1 MMYSFRNRCE
11 EIPELEYED
20 GLRFLYFYTKGT
32 KGGSESIHNMLKYMQ
47 DSKQESAVD
56 DATRELDRYVSDV
69 RRDPE
74 IRGNYMTF
82 GDRIDWEKEMS
93 REEGREE
100 GLKEGLKEGRQEGVS
115 LLADAIARIRK
126 GSTVEDLVK
135 DGVDEKIA
143 EIAWTCK

>member
-1 MMYSFRNRCE
+1 
-11 EIPELEYED
+11 
-20 GLRFLYFYTKGT
+20 
-32 KGGSESIHNMLKYMQ
+32 
-47 DSKQESAVD
+47 
-56 DATRELDRYVSDV
+56 
-69 RRDPE
+69 
-74 IRGNYMTF
+74 MTF

-93 REEGREE
+93 REEGRE
-100 GLKEGLKEGRQEGVS
+100 EGLKEGRQEGVS

>member
-1 MMYSFRNRCE
+1 
-11 EIPELEYED
+11 
-20 GLRFLYFYTKGT
+20 
-32 KGGSESIHNMLKYMQ
+32 
-47 DSKQESAVD
+47 
-56 DATRELDRYVSDV
+56 
-69 RRDPE
+69 
-74 IRGNYMTF
+74 MTF

-100 GLKEGLKEGRQEGVS
+100 GLKEGHKEGLKEGRQEGVS

>member
-1 MMYSFRNRCE
+1 
-11 EIPELEYED
+11 
-20 GLRFLYFYTKGT
+20 
-32 KGGSESIHNMLKYMQ
+32 
-47 DSKQESAVD
+47 
-56 DATRELDRYVSDV
+56 
-69 RRDPE
+69 
-74 IRGNYMTF
+74 MTF
-82 GDRIDWEKEMS
+82 GDRIDWEKEIS